1 MRKGQRLLLSALVL
15 ALSAAVITACTSN
28 PDMAVSASGGSV
40 RSSGAPQDRSIRRD
54 YDDRRNWTTQ
64 DWDAYGRSMRGR

>member
-1 MRKGQRLLLSALVL
+1 MRKGQRFFLSALIL
-15 ALSAAVITACTSN
+15 ALGAASITACTSN
-28 PDMAVSASGGSV
+28 PDIAVSTPGGSV
-40 RSSGAPQDRSIRRD
+40 RSSGAPQERSIRRN